1 MSWQAHFE
9 SLTGSPCCTKAHF
22 LRWERKTRS
31 EGARIR
37 ESGSSSTEYRP
48 PPLIFKRPKH
58 IWKTIFG
65 ETGRSYEY
73 RGKGWGLRPGS
84 SHNLDGNAHLFDE
97 HQFPC
102 WERAIPHLSALGRWP
117 RTRRASS

>member
-31 EGARIR
+31 EGAKTRA
-37 ESGSSSTEYRP
+37 SDSSSIEYLP

-58 IWKTIFG
+58 IWTTISV
-65 ETGRSYEY
+65 ETQRCYEHCS
-73 RGKGWGLRPGS
+73 KGWGLRSGV
-84 SHNLDGNAHLFDE
+84 SHNPDGNAHLFDE
-97 HQFPC
+97 HQLP
-102 WERAIPHLSALGRWP
+102 
-117 RTRRASS
+117 